1 MLRRNTP
8 EMAFD
13 PELSVRDREIR
24 LPGRSQNHDMR
35 SEKEDAHEPT
45 AAES

>member
-1 MLRRNTP
+1 MLRRNMP
-8 EMAFD
+8 EMTYD

-24 LPGRSQNHDMR
+24 LPSRSQNHDMR
-35 SEKEDAHEPT
+35 SEKEDVHEPA

>member
-1 MLRRNTP
+1 MLRRNMP
-8 EMAFD
+8 EMAYD

-24 LPGRSQNHDMR
+24 LPARSQNHDMR
-35 SEKEDAHEPT
+35 SEKEDVHEPS